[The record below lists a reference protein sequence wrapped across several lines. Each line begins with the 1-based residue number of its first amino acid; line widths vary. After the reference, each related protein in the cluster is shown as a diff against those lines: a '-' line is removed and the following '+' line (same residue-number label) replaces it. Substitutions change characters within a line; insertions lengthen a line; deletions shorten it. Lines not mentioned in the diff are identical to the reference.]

1 MALVVAATTLSSPS
15 AVPAQGPEL
24 RGRALLGTDSI
35 PLSGAEVSLHRVGRD
50 TAGVV
55 DVTTAGPD
63 GRFLLRIPPPDS
75 GDLFLATVR
84 YEGVLYFG
92 PPFHEPARAPSP
104 YVVMAYPARP
114 LEDPSALTLS
124 QRHLVVSPAGDRHQ
138 VLDVAA
144 AANDSAW
151 TWTAAEGSGAV
162 WRLAL
167 PDAATEVS
175 VDRRGVSR
183 SEVRIGDGRA
193 EVAAAVPPGGQRL
206 VLRYE
211 LPPGEEVS
219 LFLLRSVGALE
230 LLVADPGMAS
240 VAGLEPVGTL
250 PFQGREY
257 RRYGARDLPAGAT
270 VAFSVE
276 TGGSRA
282 DGLSS
287 VLPWS
292 LLALGAALL
301 AAAAWVRRRLRGG
314 GEVRYRAVDNRRKGA
329 G

>member
-1 MALVVAATTLSSPS
+1 MVAAVLSSSS
-15 AVPAQGPEL
+15 ALLAQGQEL

-35 PLSGAEVSLHRVGRD
+35 SLSGVEVSLHRVGRD
-50 TAGVV
+50 TSGVV
-55 DVTTAGPD
+55 GVTTAGPD
-63 GRFLLRIPPPDS
+63 GQFLLRIPPPDS

-92 PPFHEPARAPSP
+92 PPFHALDRAPSP

-114 LEDPSALTLS
+114 LADPSALTLS
-124 QRHLVVSPAGDRHQ
+124 QRHLVVSPAADRLQ

-151 TWTAAEGSGAV
+151 TWTAPEGSGAV
-162 WRLAL
+162 WRLAF
-167 PDAATEVS
+167 PDAATAVS

-183 SEVRIGDGRA
+183 SEVRIGDGQA
-193 EVAAAVPPGGQRL
+193 EVDAAVPPGGQRL
-206 VLRYE
+206 VLQYE

-219 LFLLRSVGALE
+219 LSVLRSVGALE
-230 LLVADPGMAS
+230 LLLAEPGRAS
-240 VAGLEPVGTL
+240 VAGLEPMGTL

-270 VAFSVE
+270 VAFSIE
-276 TGGSRA
+276 TGGGPG
-282 DGLSS
+282 DGMSS
-287 VLPWS
+287 VLPWI
-292 LLALGAALL
+292 LLALGVALL
-301 AAAAWVRRRLRGG
+301 AAAAWSRRRLRGG